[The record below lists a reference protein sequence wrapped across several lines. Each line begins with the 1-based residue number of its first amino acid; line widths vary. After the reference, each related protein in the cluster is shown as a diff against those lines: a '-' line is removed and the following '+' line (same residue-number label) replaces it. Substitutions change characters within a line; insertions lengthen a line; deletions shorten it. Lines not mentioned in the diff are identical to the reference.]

1 MKVTRK
7 DIVRLIKESFDD
19 GEYDHGLIDNPS
31 YIDEYKSMEKAQ
43 SIIETMM
50 SRLENRFYGK
60 FSDEEVDEFSIEA
73 MNIIGQVEP
82 LIVKLMTGGYS
93 EDN

>member
-1 MKVTRK
+1 MKITRK
-7 DIVRLIKESFDD
+7 DIVRLIKESFND

-31 YIDEYKSMEKAQ
+31 YSDEYKSMEKAQ

-60 FSDEEVDEFSIEA
+60 FSDEEVDDFSIEA
-73 MNIIGQVEP
+73 MNIIGQIEP